1 MNSHNIRKS
10 NIIEQADKVAKERD
24 KWIKKNSYFYKN
36 DNAYMKFIISE
47 GARVLELGC
56 GTGQLLNALNP
67 SYGVGVDLSAN
78 MIDVAKKN
86 YSNLNFIQGDLED
99 EIFISSLK
107 GPFDFIVLSDVR
119 IFGRYRGIV

>member
-1 MNSHNIRKS
+1 MNYHNIRKS

-78 MIDVAKKN
+78 MISVAQKRLLRN
-86 YSNLNFIQGDLED
+86 HLNIQLHRKTIQILTLFK
-99 EIFISSLK
+99 EI
-107 GPFDFIVLSDVR
+107 
-119 IFGRYRGIV
+119 